1 MGPEFRH
8 YRLIR
13 LGTPVNRE
21 EPPACPLPDLIT
33 AHLLTMLTVSRP
45 TTPRQFGS
53 HLEGKRAIVRCE
65 RQLETQ
71 SASVITHPPSIVVE
85 RMDVLWKLMQRNGKK
100 VKEAT

>member
-33 AHLLTMLTVSRP
+33 AHLLHVDSVQTNNI
-45 TTPRQFGS
+45 TPIWISFG
-53 HLEGKRAIVRCE
+53 
-65 RQLETQ
+65 
-71 SASVITHPPSIVVE
+71 
-85 RMDVLWKLMQRNGKK
+85 GKK
-100 VKEAT
+100 GYSQV